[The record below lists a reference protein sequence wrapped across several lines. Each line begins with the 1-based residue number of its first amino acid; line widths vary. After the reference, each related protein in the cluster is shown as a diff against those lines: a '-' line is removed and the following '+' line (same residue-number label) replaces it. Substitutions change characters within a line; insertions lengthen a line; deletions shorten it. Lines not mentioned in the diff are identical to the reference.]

1 MNRRHLLAVAALAG
15 GAVITD
21 LAATLGSAPD
31 SAYLR
36 TGKVVGIGVTGV
48 TVDIGSSQFV
58 DMPALTQYQP
68 ILGDIVNIIQQG
80 PVQLVLGR
88 TAPIAGDNVLYNPS
102 FELDLPLTSGAT
114 SWSFIADAA
123 ATDPVVAK
131 TRTATGWGAVHG
143 TQWLELSSGT
153 TAGDA
158 GVHCVSEAIPVT
170 AGELWTAAAYVTAAG
185 NGGNVATL
193 RLAWYATDTAV
204 YPATVVADTI
214 IGSASFPNGTY
225 PDWVLLRQLSG
236 GGIPAPTGASFMR
249 VVLSAEI
256 FDVGYV
262 YADAFIARKIK

>member
-1 MNRRHLLAVAALAG
+1 MNRRHLFALAALAG
-15 GAVITD
+15 GAVIAD
-21 LAATLGSAPD
+21 LATTLSNSPD

-36 TGKVVGIGVTGV
+36 TGKVVGIRTNGVV
-48 TVDIGSSQFV
+48 VDIGDSQFV
-58 DMPALTQYQP
+58 DMPALTQYEP

-102 FELDLPLTSGAT
+102 FELDPPLTAGAQ
-114 SWSFIADAA
+114 SWSFIADASA
-123 ATDPVVAK
+123 PDPVVAK
-131 TRTATGWGAVHG
+131 TDTASSWGAAHG
-143 TQWLELSSGT
+143 TQWLELSSS
-153 TAGDA
+153 TAGGDA

-170 AGELWTAAAYVTAAG
+170 AGQLWTAAAYATSAG

-193 RLAWYATDTAV
+193 RLAWYASDTAV
-204 YPATVVADTI
+204 YPTTVVADTI
-214 IGSASFPNGTY
+214 INSASFPNGTY

-236 GGIPAPTGASFMR
+236 GGLPVPTGASFMR

-262 YADAFIARKIK
+262 YADAFIARKIS